1 MSIGS
6 GVVGGAGVVAV
17 SMNAELNVT
26 WAVFK
31 MDGRLVGTLKFLT
44 AYNSCKYKFSQ
55 NLTYANKI
63 TFRSRVWMSER
74 DFVMFRQLYRVTRLL
89 ESYIRLQ

>member
-1 MSIGS
+1 MISSLKMSIGS

-44 AYNSCKYKFSQ
+44 GAACNP
-55 NLTYANKI
+55 
-63 TFRSRVWMSER
+63 
-74 DFVMFRQLYRVTRLL
+74 RL
-89 ESYIRLQ
+89 STSDNVRLQ